1 MKRQILAKAAKDL
14 AEIEAYISTDSPE
27 AAKAVALRLRRS
39 FDLMT
44 ARPDAGRP
52 TPFADIR
59 EWSVPGYP
67 YLIPYRIRP
76 NRIEILRIWHTRRK
90 RLTEW

>member
-1 MKRQILAKAAKDL
+1 MKRQILAKAARGL

-27 AAKAVALRLRRS
+27 AAKTVASRLRRS
-39 FDLMT
+39 FDLIT

-52 TPFADIR
+52 TPFGDIR
-59 EWSVPGYP
+59 EWSVPGLP

-76 NRIEILRIWHTRRK
+76 NRIEILRIWHTSRK
-90 RLTEW
+90 RPPEW